1 MFAPEGAWQFFRFTI
16 ESGMVGL
23 WEVFSAGR
31 DAPALLQARTPAAT
45 GEREKIHFADA
56 HFRREIE
63 AQAF

>member
-31 DAPALLQARTPAAT
+31 DAPALRQARTPAAT